1 MDSVFGHKKED
12 GLSLVS
18 NLHRLLDWKVAMV
31 AMLGVEGVDSSACMK
46 NGNSGS
52 LAILSEPTR
61 GQVAS

>member
-31 AMLGVEGVDSSACMK
+31 AMLGVEGVDSSACM